1 MEERTGGAFELLLVF
16 NVVDDDVEAED
27 DVDEVEESVFVA
39 GFEAEGRGTR
49 NTGGAR
55 IAGG

>member
-1 MEERTGGAFELLLVF
+1 MVF
-16 NVVDDDVEAED
+16 NDVDDDVEAED
-27 DVDEVEESVFVA
+27 DVDEVEEVAA
-39 GFEAEGRGTR
+39 GFEAEGRLTR

>member
-1 MEERTGGAFELLLVF
+1 MGGAFELLLVL
-16 NVVDDDVEAED
+16 NDVDDDVEAED

-39 GFEAEGRGTR
+39 GFEAEGRETR